1 MLTIILIM
9 IIFLGAGLIQGLTG
23 FGSSLL
29 AMPLLTL
36 FIDVKSAVPLSILNS
51 VIITLYLSYK
61 LKGHM
66 EARKILPLIIGSL
79 PGIYFGATFLKSMD
93 SEVIKLLLGLL
104 IISYGLYSLLSKPQA
119 RKIKS
124 LWAYLSGFS
133 AGFIGSAFSA
143 GGSPVIIYTTLT
155 GWPKEIIKATLTG
168 FFLFAAIAIAS
179 VHAATGLTDAAVIKY
194 FSASALFSFAGVY
207 MGSILYEKVDNQ
219 GYIRAILIT
228 LIILGLMMFLP
239 AMTSLLTG

>member
-9 IIFLGAGLIQGLTG
+9 LTFLGAGLIQGLTG

-51 VIITLYLSYK
+51 VVITLFLSHK
-61 LKGHM
+61 LKKHM
-66 EARKILPLIIGSL
+66 EAKKILPLIIGSL
-79 PGIYFGATFLKSMD
+79 PGIFLGARFLKSMD
-93 SEVIKLLLGLL
+93 SAVIKLLLGSL
-104 IISYGLYSLLSKPQA
+104 IISYALYSLMSEPHV

-124 LWAYLSGFS
+124 VWAYISGFI

-143 GGSPVIIYTTLT
+143 GGAPVIIYTALN
-155 GWPKEIIKATLTG
+155 GWPKETIKATLTG
-168 FFLFAAIAIAS
+168 FFVFAAISIAA
-179 VHAATGLTDAAVIKY
+179 VHAATGLTDAEVIKY

-207 MGSILYEKVDNQ
+207 AGSMLYDKIDNQ
-219 GYIRAILIT
+219 SYIRAVLIT
-228 LIILGLMMFLP
+228 LVILGLMMAGTALQKIL
-239 AMTSLLTG
+239 SS